1 MEPTP
6 EWIILIAPF
15 ASGAAGVGLTA
26 GVAWGVMKQK
36 YIDLERR
43 VRKAEDRLESQV
55 GEARCDKMRA
65 VCQQSIAIGI
75 HEIKTEL
82 VENRK
87 FIFTEIARFMSQH
100 KG

>member
-36 YIDLERR
+36 YTDLERR
-43 VRKAEDRLESQV
+43 VRKAEDRIESQV
-55 GEARCDKMRA
+55 GEVRCDKMRA
-65 VCQQSIAIGI
+65 MCQQSIAKGI
-75 HEIKTEL
+75 DEIKAEL
-82 VENRK
+82 VENRRWV
-87 FIFTEIARFMSQH
+87 FTEIARFMAH
-100 KG
+100 TKG